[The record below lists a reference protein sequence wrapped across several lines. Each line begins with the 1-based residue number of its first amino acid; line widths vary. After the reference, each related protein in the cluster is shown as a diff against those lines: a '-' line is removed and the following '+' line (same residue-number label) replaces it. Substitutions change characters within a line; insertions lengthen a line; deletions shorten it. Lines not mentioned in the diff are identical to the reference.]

1 MTATATANTHQKA
14 MEAASTPPFAD
25 ELETVWQARW
35 GAWDE
40 VGRLRRVLVRQPG
53 PELEV
58 ITADAWD
65 ESAQALIDPEGRWY
79 WTDRDA
85 PDLQRVADEH
95 AGLVSTLRAEGV
107 TVDIAPSM
115 GPGFTK
121 AIYTRDPLVTTP
133 HGAIIGRMGVR
144 MRRGEEPN
152 VTRFVAALG
161 MPIVGTITGTGTLEG
176 GSYTKLRPDL
186 HVLGT
191 SIRCNQEGARQL
203 RTLLSLMD
211 VDLLVVPMPGW
222 SIHIDLHLA
231 LVDQE
236 RVLVDVER
244 LPYDFL
250 MLLREKGFELIEA
263 DPTEAW
269 GLNLLCL
276 APGRVLMAQGS
287 PRSAQKLSD
296 AGVEVVEIPYSE
308 IQKNGGGVHCS
319 TMELIRD
326 RSS

>member
-1 MTATATANTHQKA
+1 VRWTSAALPITA
-14 MEAASTPPFAD
+14 ESGGEP
-25 ELETVWQARW
+25 
-35 GAWDE
+35 GA
-40 VGRLRRVLVRQPG
+40 GQRVLLARVV
-53 PELEV
+53 L
-58 ITADAWD
+58 DAG
-65 ESAQALIDPEGRWY
+65 EAGALVDPDGHWY
-79 WTDRDA
+79 WTDRAA

-95 AGLVSTLRAEGV
+95 AGLVAALRAEGV
-107 TVDIAPSM
+107 TVDVAPSM
-115 GPGFTK
+115 GAAFTK

-144 MRRGEEPN
+144 MRRGEEPDI
-152 VTRFVAALG
+152 TRLVADLG

-176 GSYTKLRPDL
+176 GSYSKLRPDL

-203 RTLLSLMD
+203 RTLLGLMD
-211 VDLLVVPMPGW
+211 IELLVVPVPGW

-231 LVDQE
+231 LVDHD
-236 RVLVDVER
+236 RALVDAER

-250 MLLREKGFELIEA
+250 VGLREMGFELIEA

-276 APGRVLMAQGS
+276 SPGRVLMAEGS
-287 PRSAQKLSD
+287 PRSAQKLAK

-319 TMELIRD
+319 TMELVRD
-326 RSS
+326 RPS